1 MMVSNVQ
8 FSFLRA
14 DRLRKLYHQNW
25 VLGIR
30 HT

>member
-1 MMVSNVQ
+1 MVTNVQ
-8 FSFLRA
+8 FSSLG
-14 DRLRKLYHQNW
+14 DHRLRKLYHQNW